1 MWSIILVLFFKII
14 NIFKVKVTIENNL
27 WHRTLKIRKTEY
39 ETENK
44 KIRDSSS
51 SQLLVYMTFTSQCTS
66 VLIHVQLFVTLWASA
81 HQAPVCMEF
90 SRQGYWRGLLCPSP
104 GNLPDPR
111 IEPVSR
117 SGSQIPYH
125 LSHLRSP
132 FTSQNMWNEYS
143 TQFITR

>member
-90 SRQGYWRGLLCPSP
+90 SRHGYWRGLLCPSP
-104 GNLPDPR
+104 GTLPTQGMNLSPAVAVR
-111 IEPVSR
+111 FLTTWAT
-117 SGSQIPYH
+117 SGVPSLHKTCEMNTVPN
-125 LSHLRSP
+125 L
-132 FTSQNMWNEYS
+132 
-143 TQFITR
+143 